1 LSNDRKSEER
11 AARADDQRRAVRI
24 RGIGPE
30 NGERRIDHVEDNPGL
45 PRVGPVFFFF
55 LLPVFGTGSWT
66 FIETNDFFLSN
77 ETRAG
82 QGED

>member
-30 NGERRIDHVEDNPGL
+30 NGERRIGHVEDDPRL
-45 PRVGPVFFFF
+45 PRVGPVFFLF